1 MNNITSKTFS
11 GNDRHERIR
20 EAIEAGYDKDY
31 ISKCVYEQ
39 QKKDR
44 ESYLKKDECKQ
55 IVYRIAYNVY
65 MKKLREA

>member
-11 GNDRHERIR
+11 GNDRQEKIR

-44 ESYLKKDECKQ
+44 EGYLKKDECKQ
-55 IVYRIAYNVY
+55 MVYRIAFNVY